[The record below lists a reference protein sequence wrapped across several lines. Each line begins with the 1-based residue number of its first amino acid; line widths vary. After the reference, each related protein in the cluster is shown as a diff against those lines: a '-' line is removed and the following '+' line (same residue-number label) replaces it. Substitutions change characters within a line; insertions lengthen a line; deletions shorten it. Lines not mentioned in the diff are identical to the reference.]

1 MIMVFLPTGKRCA
14 NTQVFND
21 KSREAARAEALGY
34 FHSDSILYF
43 RGVGNAAKL
52 LS

>member
-34 FHSDSILYF
+34 FHSNSILYF
-43 RGVGNAAKL
+43 RGVGIAVKL